1 MGHLQGQVVKL
12 QYNKISPLALS
23 SEVAATPLDQVTTA
37 EGGTLGAQHE
47 TILQLESPWL
57 SWGSV
62 GFEDGEGSRL
72 GPHSGVRYCPPS
84 PRTPDLIRTYRGPKR
99 VEGGCM

>member
-12 QYNKISPLALS
+12 QSNKISSLAVA
-23 SEVAATPLDQVTTA
+23 SEVAAAPLDQVTTV

-62 GFEDGEGSRL
+62 GLRMERAAGW
-72 GPHSGVRYCPPS
+72 GPTVG
-84 PRTPDLIRTYRGPKR
+84 
-99 VEGGCM
+99 

>member
-1 MGHLQGQVVKL
+1 M
-12 QYNKISPLALS
+12 QYNKLSPRALS
-23 SEVAATPLDQVTTA
+23 SEVAATPLDQGTTV
-37 EGGTLGAQHE
+37 EGGALGAQRE

-72 GPHSGVRYCPPS
+72 GPHSGVRHRPPS
-84 PRTPDLIRTYRGPKR
+84 PCAPDLIRTYRGPEDQKGWR
-99 VEGGCM
+99 EGAYKI